1 MNELFCSF
9 VDGVRTWRQIFN
21 LFFISFN
28 RQTAH
33 IPTSFRIASQMT
45 LNKREMTADTF
56 LDDVL
61 SVIDNFLAQ
70 DP

>member
-9 VDGVRTWRQIFN
+9 VGGVRTGKQIFK
-21 LFFISFN
+21 LSFVSFN

-33 IPTSFRIASQMT
+33 IPTSFRLASQMT

-61 SVIDNFLAQ
+61 SVVDDFLAQ
-70 DP
+70 AP